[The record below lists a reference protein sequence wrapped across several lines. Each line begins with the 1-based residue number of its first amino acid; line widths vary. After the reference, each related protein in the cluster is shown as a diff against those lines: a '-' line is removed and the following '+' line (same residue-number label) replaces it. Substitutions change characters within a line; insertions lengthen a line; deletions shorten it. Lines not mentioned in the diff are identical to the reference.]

1 MKEELQN
8 KILEYFLYLN
18 GEKSNT
24 RYLSYVSGYGDDWDR
39 LEKLNNMSSI
49 SVGYILYYPIKR
61 KYEILTYDAGSK
73 VDDEKIEDFIY
84 DEEIE
89 LIVLEKI
96 VEEIEREANNFIK
109 EKLLNKF
116 ESFKKQEL
124 DKIKTLIRGKN

>member
-1 MKEELQN
+1 
-8 KILEYFLYLN
+8 
-18 GEKSNT
+18 
-24 RYLSYVSGYGDDWDR
+24 
-39 LEKLNNMSSI
+39 MSSI